1 MQKICDEVR
10 KKQQRIRN
18 PRLIDRNAFTLLIGK
33 ITHHAIGLVSRELD
47 AAKSLAERILSI
59 VPDGGSCVFDCELH
73 LRYGLPCKCWL
84 YSIIDSVPIPVS
96 LIHPRWFFDSP
107 PYAVSWQM
115 TFDLA
120 RGSEPEVEKIVD
132 EVEVTGKIE
141 ADKDEVEL
149 EEGVLSEDRFRR
161 GGP

>member
-1 MQKICDEVR
+1 MCN
-10 KKQQRIRN
+10 QQRIRN

-59 VPDGGSCVFDCELH
+59 FPDGGSCVYDCELP
-73 LRYGLPCKCWL
+73 LRYGLPFKCWL
-84 YSIIDSVPIPVS
+84 YKCIIDSVPIPVS
-96 LIHPRWFFDSP
+96 LIHPRWFFDGP

-132 EVEVTGKIE
+132 EVDGTGEIE
-141 ADKDEVEL
+141 ANKDEVCHDL
-149 EEGVLSEDRFRR
+149 LKPLVAIHNRNVLF
-161 GGP
+161 